1 LVSAY
6 CWAQLLKDSL
16 ADLSVLE
23 VGYVGGT
30 HFDIP
35 FPYLVH
41 DGHDLLESYYCG
53 QQKGH
58 MGHKLGYPFCL
69 VASIAHDCSQENGY
83 EHAIYHHF
91 RHETGYSFPVLAS
104 ELELEEVQT

>member
-1 LVSAY
+1 
-6 CWAQLLKDSL
+6 
-16 ADLSVLE
+16 LE
-23 VGYVGGT
+23 VVYVADT

-41 DGHDLLESYYCG
+41 DGHDLLENYYCW

-58 MGHKLGYPFCL
+58 TDHKLGYPFCL

-91 RHETGYSFPVLAS
+91 RRDIGYSFLVLAS
-104 ELELEEVQT
+104 ELELEVQTQKEMVEEERHHSGG